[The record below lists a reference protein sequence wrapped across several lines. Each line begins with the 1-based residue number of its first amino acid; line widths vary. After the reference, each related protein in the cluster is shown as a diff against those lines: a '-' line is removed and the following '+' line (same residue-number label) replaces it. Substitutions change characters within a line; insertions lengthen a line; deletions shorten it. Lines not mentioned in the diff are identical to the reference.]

1 MTMRSGF
8 EEIQHTAD
16 WALKVW
22 APDFTSLLEQA
33 ARGMNHLMGVVID
46 PSQPAEFEIKL
57 IAGDQ
62 ESLLVGFLNRILFTL
77 ELDSIG
83 IDSFIL
89 VVDGYQVQAQLKGGR
104 IAELQKMIK
113 AVTYHNLTIRSSEGG
128 LETTIVFDV

>member
-1 MTMRSGF
+1 MRSGF

-22 APDFTSLLEQA
+22 ASNFSGLLEQA

-46 PSQPAEFEIKL
+46 PSHPAEIDFSL
-57 IAGDQ
+57 TAGDQ
-62 ESLLVGFLNRILFTL
+62 ESLLVGFLNRILYAV

-83 IDSFIL
+83 VDSFDL
-89 VVDGYQVQAQLKGGR
+89 LVDGFQIQAHLEGSR
-104 IAELQKMIK
+104 VVELQKMIK
-113 AVTYHNLTIRSSEGG
+113 AVTFHNLVIHSNENG

>member
-1 MTMRSGF
+1 MSMRSGF

-22 APDFTSLLEQA
+22 APDFSSLLEQA

-46 PSQPAEFEIKL
+46 ASTPAEFEINL
-57 IAGDQ
+57 AAGDQ
-62 ESLLVGFLNRILFTL
+62 ESLLVGFLNRILYSL

-83 IDSFIL
+83 VDHFDL
-89 VVDGYQVQAQLKGGR
+89 VVDGFHLQAHLKGGR
-104 IAELQKMIK
+104 VVEQQKMIK
-113 AVTYHNLTIRSSEGG
+113 AVTYHNLAIRSSEGR

>member
-1 MTMRSGF
+1 MRSGF

-22 APDFTSLLEQA
+22 AQDFSDLLEQA

-46 PSQPAEFEIKL
+46 PSQPAEIEFSL
-57 IAGDQ
+57 TAGDQ
-62 ESLLVGFLNRILFTL
+62 ESLLVGFLNRILYAV

-83 IDSFIL
+83 VDSFDLL
-89 VVDGYQVQAQLKGGR
+89 VDEFQIQAHLEGGKVV
-104 IAELQKMIK
+104 ELQKMIK
-113 AVTYHNLTIRSSEGG
+113 AVTFHNLAIRSSQSG